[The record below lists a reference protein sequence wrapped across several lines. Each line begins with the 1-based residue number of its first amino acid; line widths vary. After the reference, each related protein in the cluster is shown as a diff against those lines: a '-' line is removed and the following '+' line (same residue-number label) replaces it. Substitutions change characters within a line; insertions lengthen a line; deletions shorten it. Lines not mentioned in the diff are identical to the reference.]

1 MHLRSLRLLSPSSP
15 ARPATSHPLA
25 RPIPQHHRRLP
36 SAAKQ
41 NARLYDGGDL
51 SIETQVQN
59 ALNLALVLKSR
70 AQMPALLATIN
81 AAKDDIHAAL
91 TGLHYVH
98 FARFLPTPDFSALQV
113 VTSYDGDLESYLMDF
128 VVVLGDA
135 FNAILAFVQD
145 APPLP
150 VQRFPREFVAFVD
163 ANNIPAP
170 VWTAYPHVTVID
182 VLEAPLTVR

>member
-1 MHLRSLRLLSPSSP
+1 MHLRSLRLLSPSYAAASG
-15 ARPATSHPLA
+15 TSHPLTRRPRHDQQRHLSATQKA
-25 RPIPQHHRRLP
+25 RV
-36 SAAKQ
+36 
-41 NARLYDGGDL
+41 YDGGDL

-70 AQMPALLATIN
+70 AQMPALLATID
-81 AAKDDIHAAL
+81 AAKDDIHTAL

-98 FARFLPTPDFSALQV
+98 FARFLPTPDFSTLQV
-113 VTSYDGDLESYLMDF
+113 VTSYDGDLDSYLMDF

-150 VQRFPREFVAFVD
+150 VQRFPREFVAFVE